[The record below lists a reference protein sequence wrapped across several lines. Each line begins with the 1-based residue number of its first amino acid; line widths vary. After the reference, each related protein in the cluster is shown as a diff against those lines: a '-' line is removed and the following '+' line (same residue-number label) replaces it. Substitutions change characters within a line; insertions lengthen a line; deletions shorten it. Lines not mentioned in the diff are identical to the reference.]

1 MKLVWSF
8 LLSVAAL
15 CVGSAHGS
23 SEVPYGITLNK
34 EITAAELTSLTAAF
48 PVSASLVLY
57 SSLTEI
63 SDMTIATEVKNGFNG
78 QDAVTDSTT
87 NTYYF
92 GATEALNEGSTNIAG
107 WSEGTTDLEVH
118 RSPADGLENNYGQW
132 NYELLID
139 GTTSLTDDKVKM
151 FFKFR
156 SGGSISTSRYDFAS
170 GGGWKDYLW
179 NGGTAGAPNGPA
191 PMLNIQTDAGVSQ
204 FMSIVVMDESKNN
217 QGSTI
222 EFVLKNMANQA
233 DVMHFSVTLS
243 A

>member
-92 GATEALNEGSTNIAG
+92 GATEALNEGSTNIPG

-118 RSPADGLENNYGQW
+118 RSPADGLANENNQW

-139 GTTSLTDDKVKM
+139 GTTSLTDGDVKM
-151 FFKFR
+151 FVKFR

-170 GGGWKDYLW
+170 ADGGWKDYLW
-179 NGGTAGAPNGPA
+179 SGGTVDAPR
-191 PMLNIQTDAGVSQ
+191 MNIQTDAGVSQ

-222 EFVLKNMANQA
+222 KFVLKNMANQA